1 MDSNY
6 MPTAEELLQLI
17 NDILSGNQEKIDLG
31 TKFLKGYTKKAE
43 CLNLLIQFIQECPSL
58 EVR

>member
-1 MDSNY
+1 